1 MRVGKSRLEEVAQI
15 DLTPMLDV
23 VFILLIFF
31 VVTAAFVDETAID
44 LRHSPPATSPA
55 AEKSEDIIFQIA
67 ANNDITLDGRRVD
80 IRSVRANVERLRA
93 SNRTARVIISTD
105 ANARADTYIRI
116 ADQARAAGVE
126 NVILVPTT
134 SAATP

>member
-1 MRVGKSRLEEVAQI
+1 MSLGKSRLEDDTQI

-44 LRHSPPATSPA
+44 LQHEPPSTSATI
-55 AEKSEDIIFQIA
+55 EKSDDITFQVS

-93 SNRTARVIISTD
+93 SNRDAKVIISTD
-105 ANARADTYIRI
+105 ARARTDTYIRI
-116 ADQARAAGVE
+116 ADQARAAGVG
-126 NVILVPTT
+126 NILLTT
-134 SAATP
+134 R

>member
-1 MRVGKSRLEEVAQI
+1 MNLGKSRLEDDTQI

-44 LRHSPPATSPA
+44 LQHQPPSNNA
-55 AEKSEDIIFQIA
+55 AIEKSDDIIFQVS
-67 ANNDITLDGRRVD
+67 ANNDISLDGRRVD

-93 SNRTARVIISTD
+93 SNRDAKVIISTD
-105 ANARADTYIRI
+105 SRAQTKTYIRI
-116 ADQARAAGVE
+116 ADQARAAGVADI
-126 NVILVPTT
+126 VLTT
-134 SAATP
+134 R

>member
-1 MRVGKSRLEEVAQI
+1 MSLGKSRLEEDTQI

-44 LRHSPPATSPA
+44 LQHQPPSTSATI
-55 AEKSEDIIFQIA
+55 EKSDNIIFQVN
-67 ANNDITLDGRRVD
+67 ANNDISLDGRRVD

-93 SNRTARVIISTD
+93 SNRDAKVIISTD
-105 ANARADTYIRI
+105 SRAQTRTYIRI
-116 ADQARAAGVE
+116 ADQARAAGVQD
-126 NVILVPTT
+126 VILAPTT
-134 SAATP
+134 QAL

>member
-1 MRVGKSRLEEVAQI
+1 
-15 DLTPMLDV
+15 MLDV

-44 LRHSPPATSPA
+44 LQHEPPSTSATI
-55 AEKSEDIIFQIA
+55 EKNDDIIFQVS

-93 SNRTARVIISTD
+93 SNRDAKVIISTD
-105 ANARADTYIRI
+105 AQARTDTYIRI
-116 ADQARAAGVE
+116 ADQARAAGVGD
-126 NVILVPTT
+126 VVLTT
-134 SAATP
+134 R

>member
-1 MRVGKSRLEEVAQI
+1 MSLGKSRLEEDTQI
-15 DLTPMLDV
+15 DMTPMLDV

-44 LRHSPPATSPA
+44 LQYQPPSNNATI
-55 AEKSEDIIFQIA
+55 EKSDDILFQVS
-67 ANNDITLDGRRVD
+67 ANNDISLDGRRVD

-93 SNRTARVIISTD
+93 SNRDAKVIISTD
-105 ANARADTYIRI
+105 SRAQTETYIRI

-126 NVILVPTT
+126 DVVLTT
-134 SAATP
+134 R

>member
-1 MRVGKSRLEEVAQI
+1 MSLGKSRLEDDTQI

-44 LRHSPPATSPA
+44 LQHTPPSTSSTV
-55 AEKSEDIIFQIA
+55 EKSDDITFQVS

-93 SNRTARVIISTD
+93 SNRDVKVIISTD
-105 ANARADTYIRI
+105 SRARTDTYIRI
-116 ADQARAAGVE
+116 ADQARAAGVGDI
-126 NVILVPTT
+126 VLTT
-134 SAATP
+134 R

>member
-1 MRVGKSRLEEVAQI
+1 MSLGKSRLEEDTQI

-44 LRHSPPATSPA
+44 LQHEPPSTSATI
-55 AEKSEDIIFQIA
+55 EKNDDIIFQVS

-93 SNRTARVIISTD
+93 SNRDAKVIIST
-105 ANARADTYIRI
+105 AAQARTDTYIRI

-126 NVILVPTT
+126 DVVLTT
-134 SAATP
+134 H

>member
-1 MRVGKSRLEEVAQI
+1 MSLGKSRLEDDTQI

-44 LRHSPPATSPA
+44 LQHTPPSTSA
-55 AEKSEDIIFQIA
+55 AVEKNNDITFQVS

-93 SNRTARVIISTD
+93 SNRDAKVIISTD
-105 ANARADTYIRI
+105 AHARTDTYIRI
-116 ADQARAAGVE
+116 ADQARAAGVGDI
-126 NVILVPTT
+126 VLTT
-134 SAATP
+134 R

>member
-1 MRVGKSRLEEVAQI
+1 MSLGKSRLEDDTQI

-44 LRHSPPATSPA
+44 LQHTPPSTSTTV
-55 AEKSEDIIFQIA
+55 EKNDDITFQVS

-93 SNRTARVIISTD
+93 SNRDAKVLISTD
-105 ANARADTYIRI
+105 SRARTDTYIRI
-116 ADQARAAGVE
+116 ADQARAAGVGDI
-126 NVILVPTT
+126 VLTT
-134 SAATP
+134 R

>member
-1 MRVGKSRLEEVAQI
+1 MSLGKSRLEDDTQI

-44 LRHSPPATSPA
+44 LQHEPPSTSATV
-55 AEKSEDIIFQIA
+55 EKSDDIIFQVS

-93 SNRTARVIISTD
+93 SNRDAKVIISTD
-105 ANARADTYIRI
+105 SRARTETYIRI
-116 ADQARAAGVE
+116 ADQAQAAGVGDI
-126 NVILVPTT
+126 VLTT
-134 SAATP
+134 H

>member
-1 MRVGKSRLEEVAQI
+1 MSLGKSRLEDDTQI

-44 LRHSPPATSPA
+44 LQHTPPSTNA
-55 AEKSEDIIFQIA
+55 AVEKSDDITFQVG

-93 SNRTARVIISTD
+93 SNRDAKVLISTD
-105 ANARADTYIRI
+105 SRARTDTYIRI

-126 NVILVPTT
+126 DIVLTT
-134 SAATP
+134 R

>member
-1 MRVGKSRLEEVAQI
+1 MSLGKSRLEDDTQI

-44 LRHSPPATSPA
+44 LQHEPPSTSATI
-55 AEKSEDIIFQIA
+55 EKNDDIIFLVS

-93 SNRTARVIISTD
+93 SNRDAKVIISTD
-105 ANARADTYIRI
+105 AQARTDTYIRI
-116 ADQARAAGVE
+116 ADQARAAGVGDI
-126 NVILVPTT
+126 VLTT
-134 SAATP
+134 R

>member
-1 MRVGKSRLEEVAQI
+1 MSLGKSRLEDDTQI

-44 LRHSPPATSPA
+44 LQHEPPSTSATV
-55 AEKSEDIIFQIA
+55 EKSDDITFQVS

-93 SNRTARVIISTD
+93 SNRDAKVIISTD
-105 ANARADTYIRI
+105 ARARTETYIRI
-116 ADQARAAGVE
+116 ADQAQAAGVE
-126 NVILVPTT
+126 DIALTT
-134 SAATP
+134 H

>member
-1 MRVGKSRLEEVAQI
+1 MSLGKSRLEEDTQI
-15 DLTPMLDV
+15 DMTPMLDV

-44 LRHSPPATSPA
+44 LQHQPPSTKA
-55 AEKSEDIIFQIA
+55 ASEKSDDILFQVG
-67 ANNDITLDGRRVD
+67 ANNDISLDGRRVD

-93 SNRTARVIISTD
+93 SNRDAKVIISTD
-105 ANARADTYIRI
+105 SRAQTETYIRI

-126 NVILVPTT
+126 GIVLTT
-134 SAATP
+134 R

>member
-1 MRVGKSRLEEVAQI
+1 MSLGKSRLEDDTQI

-44 LRHSPPATSPA
+44 LRHEPPSTSATV
-55 AEKSEDIIFQIA
+55 EKSDDITFQVS

-93 SNRTARVIISTD
+93 SNRDAKVIISTD
-105 ANARADTYIRI
+105 ARARTDTYIRI
-116 ADQARAAGVE
+116 ADQARAAGVGDI
-126 NVILVPTT
+126 VLTT
-134 SAATP
+134 R

>member
-1 MRVGKSRLEEVAQI
+1 MSLGKSRLEEDTQI

-31 VVTAAFVDETAID
+31 VVTAAFIDETAID
-44 LRHSPPATSPA
+44 LQHQSPSASPST
-55 AEKSEDIIFQIA
+55 EKPDNIVFQVS

-93 SNRTARVIISTD
+93 SNRDAKVIISTD
-105 ANARADTYIRI
+105 SSARTDTYIRI

-126 NVILVPTT
+126 DISLTT
-134 SAATP
+134 H

>member
-1 MRVGKSRLEEVAQI
+1 MSLGKSRLEDDTQI

-44 LRHSPPATSPA
+44 LQHTPPSTSA
-55 AEKSEDIIFQIA
+55 AVEKSDDITFQVS

-93 SNRTARVIISTD
+93 SNRDAKVLISTD
-105 ANARADTYIRI
+105 ANARTDTYIRI

-126 NVILVPTT
+126 DIVLTT
-134 SAATP
+134 R

>member
-1 MRVGKSRLEEVAQI
+1 MSLGKSRLEEDTQI

-44 LRHSPPATSPA
+44 LQHQPPSTKA
-55 AEKSEDIIFQIA
+55 ASEKSEDIIFQVG
-67 ANNDITLDGRRVD
+67 ANNDISLDARRVD

-93 SNRTARVIISTD
+93 SNRDANVIISTD
-105 ANARADTYIRI
+105 SRAQTETYIRI

-126 NVILVPTT
+126 DVILVPTASST
-134 SAATP
+134 TP

>member
-1 MRVGKSRLEEVAQI
+1 MSLGKSRLEDETQI

-44 LRHSPPATSPA
+44 LQHEPPSTNATT
-55 AEKSEDIIFQIA
+55 EQNDNIVFQIA
-67 ANNDITLDGRRVD
+67 ANNDITLEGRRVD

-93 SNRTARVIISTD
+93 SNRDAKVIISTD
-105 ANARADTYIRI
+105 SGARAATYIRI
-116 ADQARAAGVE
+116 ADQAREAGVE
-126 NVILVPTT
+126 DVVLTT
-134 SAATP
+134 H

>member
-1 MRVGKSRLEEVAQI
+1 MSLGKSRLEEDAQI

-44 LRHSPPATSPA
+44 LQHQPPSNNATI
-55 AEKSEDIIFQIA
+55 EKSDDIIFQVS
-67 ANNDITLDGRRVD
+67 ANNDISLDGRRVD

-93 SNRTARVIISTD
+93 SNRDAKVIISTD
-105 ANARADTYIRI
+105 SLAQTETYIRI

-126 NVILVPTT
+126 DVVLTT
-134 SAATP
+134 R

>member
-1 MRVGKSRLEEVAQI
+1 MSLGKSRLEEDTQI
-15 DLTPMLDV
+15 DMTPMLDV

-44 LRHSPPATSPA
+44 LQHQPPTANA
-55 AEKSEDIIFQIA
+55 AVEKSDDILFQVS
-67 ANNDITLDGRRVD
+67 ANNDISLDGRRVD

-93 SNRTARVIISTD
+93 SNRDAKVIISTD
-105 ANARADTYIRI
+105 SRAQTETYIRI

-126 NVILVPTT
+126 DVVLTT
-134 SAATP
+134 R

>member
-1 MRVGKSRLEEVAQI
+1 MSLGKSRLEDDTQI

-31 VVTAAFVDETAID
+31 VVTAAFVDETAINVQ
-44 LRHSPPATSPA
+44 HQAPSTSPA
-55 AEKSEDIIFQIA
+55 TEKNDDIIFRVS

-93 SNRTARVIISTD
+93 SNRDAKVLINTD
-105 ANARADTYIRI
+105 ARARTDTYIRI
-116 ADQARAAGVE
+116 ADQARAAGVGDI
-126 NVILVPTT
+126 VLTT
-134 SAATP
+134 R

>member
-1 MRVGKSRLEEVAQI
+1 MSLGKSRLEENTQI

-31 VVTAAFVDETAID
+31 VVTAAFVDESAID
-44 LRHSPPATSPA
+44 LQYQPPSTNASP
-55 AEKSEDIIFQIA
+55 EKSDDIIFQVG
-67 ANNDITLDGRRVD
+67 ANNDISLDGRRVD

-93 SNRTARVIISTD
+93 SNRNAKVIISTD
-105 ANARADTYIRI
+105 SRAQTKTYIRI

-126 NVILVPTT
+126 DIMLTT
-134 SAATP
+134 R

>member
-1 MRVGKSRLEEVAQI
+1 MSLGKSRLEDDTQI

-44 LRHSPPATSPA
+44 LLYQPLSTSPA
-55 AEKSEDIIFQIA
+55 SEKNNDIVFQVS

-93 SNRTARVIISTD
+93 SNRDAKVIISTD
-105 ANARADTYIRI
+105 SRARTDTYIRI
-116 ADQARAAGVE
+116 ADQARAVGVE
-126 NVILVPTT
+126 DILLTT
-134 SAATP
+134 R

>member
-1 MRVGKSRLEEVAQI
+1 MSLGKSRLEEDTQI

-44 LRHSPPATSPA
+44 LQHEPPSTSATI
-55 AEKSEDIIFQIA
+55 EKNDDIIFQVS

-93 SNRTARVIISTD
+93 SHRDAKVIISTD
-105 ANARADTYIRI
+105 AQARTDTYIRI

-126 NVILVPTT
+126 DVVLTT
-134 SAATP
+134 H

>member
-1 MRVGKSRLEEVAQI
+1 MSLGKSRLEEDTQI

-44 LRHSPPATSPA
+44 LQHQPPSSNA
-55 AEKSEDIIFQIA
+55 AIEKSDDIIFQVS
-67 ANNDITLDGRRVD
+67 ANNDINLDGRRVD

-93 SNRTARVIISTD
+93 SNRNAKVIISTD
-105 ANARADTYIRI
+105 SRAQTKTYIRI

-126 NVILVPTT
+126 DIVLTT
-134 SAATP
+134 R